1 MPSGWHVDSVLIR
14 WQKCSELLHV
24 AFNKLQLKQRH
35 YFTQK
40 LAVMFACNASKTEFD
55 SVNRCSQLEGK
66 QARCEGEANQ
76 RSPQQPPSSFMFFY
90 TKTFYS
96 VGSQPTLFCLLAGG
110 EPLRLFVG
118 SVRQW
123 NSCGAVVLSGGHTG
137 WYWRLFSLLIYQLF
151 FLQLIICPQ
160 MQRKPER
167 WMSNICLKWFFDD
180 QNCCWLIVCGLIH
193 KLNDRCSST
202 DTGQSVSGKVMD
214 EMQFDSCNL
223 PPDNI
228 QAWT

>member
-1 MPSGWHVDSVLIR
+1 MLQKVSLTHLIDTVSSRGNNLIVKMRRTSATLNSLHLVL
-14 WQKCSELLHV
+14 CFFSPFSLLMRKNHKET
-24 AFNKLQLKQRH
+24 F
-35 YFTQK
+35 
-40 LAVMFACNASKTEFD
+40 
-55 SVNRCSQLEGK
+55 
-66 QARCEGEANQ
+66 
-76 RSPQQPPSSFMFFY
+76 FFY

-96 VGSQPTLFCLLAGG
+96 VGSQPTLFCVLAGG
-110 EPLRLFVG
+110 EPLRVSVG

-137 WYWRLFSLLIYQLF
+137 WYWRLFSSLIYQL

-167 WMSNICLKWFFDD
+167 WMSNVCLKWFFDD
-180 QNCCWLIVCGLIH
+180 QDCCWLIVCRLIN
-193 KLNDRCSST
+193 KLNDNDWCSST
-202 DTGQSVSGKVMD
+202 DTGQSVSGKIMD
-214 EMQFDSCNL
+214 EMQFDYCNL